1 MRPPQ
6 HVREECPR
14 RSSLERARHDVWAQE
29 NGLADMTS
37 LLWFVALLIGGIGGA
52 LNAVL
57 SDHARLLPSIVTLTP
72 GGTRVVRI
80 GIVGN
85 ILTGM
90 IVTLCLFW
98 TIQAAGSTLNAN
110 GSLGLVLLGLSDLFI
125 SFVSARWVTNEVDKL
140 VLRKAVFKAASAPA
154 AHPDTVDQME
164 LAPPYTL
171 YTLAERL
178 QPRRAGHR

>member
-1 MRPPQ
+1 MMSEP
-6 HVREECPR
+6 E
-14 RSSLERARHDVWAQE
+14 E
-29 NGLADMTS
+29 NGLATMTS
-37 LLWFVALLIGGIGGA
+37 FLWFAAIVIGGVGGA

-57 SDHARLLPSIVTLTP
+57 SDHARLLPSVVTLTP

-85 ILTGM
+85 ILTGTV
-90 IVTLCLFW
+90 VTLCLFW
-98 TIQAAGSTLNAN
+98 AIQAAGSTLNAN
-110 GSLGLVLLGLSDLFI
+110 GGIGLVLLGLIDLFI
-125 SFVSARWVTNEVDKL
+125 SFVSARWLTNEVDKL

-171 YTLAERL
+171 YTLADRL

>member
-1 MRPPQ
+1 MVQ
-6 HVREECPR
+6 
-14 RSSLERARHDVWAQE
+14 Q
-29 NGLADMTS
+29 NMTS
-37 LLWFVALLIGGIGGA
+37 LLWFVALVIGGVGGA

-98 TIQAAGSTLNAN
+98 AIQAAGSTLNAN

>member
-1 MRPPQ
+1 MTFF
-6 HVREECPR
+6 HWV
-14 RSSLERARHDVWAQE
+14 
-29 NGLADMTS
+29 LA
-37 LLWFVALLIGGIGGA
+37 LVIGGFGGA

-85 ILTGM
+85 ILTGAA
-90 IVTLCLFW
+90 VTVSLVW
-98 TIQAAGSTLNAN
+98 VIQAAGSTLSAD
-110 GSLGLVLLGLSDLFI
+110 GRLGLVLLGLSDLFI
-125 SFVSARWVTNEVDKL
+125 AFVSARWVTNEVDKL

-154 AHPDTVDQME
+154 AHPDTVDEME

-171 YTLAERL
+171 YTLADRL
-178 QPRRAGHR
+178 LPRRAGHR